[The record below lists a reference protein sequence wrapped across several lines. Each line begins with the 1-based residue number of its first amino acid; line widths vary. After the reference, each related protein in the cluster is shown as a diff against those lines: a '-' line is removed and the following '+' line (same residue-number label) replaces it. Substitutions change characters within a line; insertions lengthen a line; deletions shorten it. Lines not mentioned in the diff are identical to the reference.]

1 MAITI
6 TISPYN
12 TTQIL
17 NDISLCVFI
26 FITYNLF
33 QTQIELEDFLWHGNW
48 PWLLKNYTKK
58 LSTFMDG
65 LILYVSEGFLTEL
78 LCIHNVGIGSFD
90 LYGLI
95 LYGSEGVLS

>member
-1 MAITI
+1 MLGGSKTMGGDHILMLYIKCHEAMAITI

-26 FITYNLF
+26 TYDLF

-48 PWLLKNYTKK
+48 PWLLITTTGSPPSK
-58 LSTFMDG
+58 SA
-65 LILYVSEGFLTEL
+65 L
-78 LCIHNVGIGSFD
+78 L
-90 LYGLI
+90 
-95 LYGSEGVLS
+95 

>member
-26 FITYNLF
+26 TYNLF
-33 QTQIELEDFLWHGNW
+33 RTQIEFEDFLSHGIW
-48 PWLLKNYTKK
+48 QWLLITTTTG
-58 LSTFMDG
+58 STPG
-65 LILYVSEGFLTEL
+65 QHSY
-78 LCIHNVGIGSFD
+78 N
-90 LYGLI
+90 
-95 LYGSEGVLS
+95 

>member
-26 FITYNLF
+26 TYNLF
-33 QTQIELEDFLWHGNW
+33 QTQIELEDFLWHGN
-48 PWLLKNYTKK
+48 
-58 LSTFMDG
+58 
-65 LILYVSEGFLTEL
+65 
-78 LCIHNVGIGSFD
+78 
-90 LYGLI
+90 
-95 LYGSEGVLS
+95 